1 MDYERLYYYIARC
14 HERFREWNKAIGYYD
29 KALQK
34 NPESSNCYWRLSV
47 LYKQKYTRTL
57 QKEYGDKALY
67 YTNLLEEKFGPGA
80 ENFRRRADIYL
91 HMKEYDKALKE
102 IEQGIEMDGDSGMWL
117 LKGKIL
123 RVLGRYEE
131 SIECCGKSL
140 DAGDQFGAD
149 EEECFKRVFQCF
161 LRRKQFDQGI
171 AYFTEALGR
180 NLTPDGR
187 EKCLESLMNLEAE
200 AGAMTMPLAG

>member
-1 MDYERLYYYIARC
+1 M
-14 HERFREWNKAIGYYD
+14 
-29 KALQK
+29 
-34 NPESSNCYWRLSV
+34 

-123 RVLGRYEE
+123 RVLGRYEAV
-131 SIECCGKSL
+131 S
-140 DAGDQFGAD
+140 
-149 EEECFKRVFQCF
+149 
-161 LRRKQFDQGI
+161 
-171 AYFTEALGR
+171 
-180 NLTPDGR
+180 
-187 EKCLESLMNLEAE
+187 
-200 AGAMTMPLAG
+200 